1 MQERNQVVNLI
12 PAEDLE
18 DIDSVLIEI
27 DVADY
32 DNKLALSDEIDMTQ
46 NCIPTL
52 NIKNSD
58 NAPISHNFLKT

>member
-18 DIDSVLIEI
+18 DIDSELIEI

-32 DNKLALSDEIDMTQ
+32 DNELALSDEIDMTQ
-46 NCIPTL
+46 IV
-52 NIKNSD
+52 
-58 NAPISHNFLKT
+58 FLP